1 MELEYELKHPKKY
14 FLVTIILADGNAIRG
29 IAHSWHPHGAIRTI
43 MSAPNT
49 QAVIGGRGVKDFAV
63 EPLDEFESIRED
75 DFCVQTSRDGLYWI
89 VTNVPDSI
97 VYKVSKAPGTALSFD
112 TISFL
117 DEEPLTA
124 QEKHVYKRKLL
135 IWVAKFG
142 SGLTPDALM

>member
-1 MELEYELKHPKKY
+1 MNLDYELKHPKKY
-14 FLVTIILADGNAIRG
+14 FLVTILLADGGVVRG
-29 IAHSWHPHGAIRTI
+29 IAHSWHPHGAIRTV

-49 QAVIGGRGVKDFAV
+49 RAVIGSRDVKDFSV
-63 EPLDEFESIRED
+63 EPLDEFESIQKD
-75 DFCVQTSRDGLYWI
+75 DFFVQTSKDGLYWI
-89 VTNVPDSI
+89 ITNVQDNI
-97 VYKVSKAPGTALSFD
+97 VYKLSKAPGTAISFD

-135 IWVAKFG
+135 IWVAKYG